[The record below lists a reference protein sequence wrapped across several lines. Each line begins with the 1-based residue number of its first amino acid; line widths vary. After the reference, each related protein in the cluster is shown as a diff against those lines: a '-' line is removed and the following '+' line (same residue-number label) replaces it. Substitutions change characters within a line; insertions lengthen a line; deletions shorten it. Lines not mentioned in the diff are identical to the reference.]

1 MWPFPAGA
9 NRGPALSNERKFV
22 ASLLQAEAARVLLD
36 HELLPDGEFPANTLN
51 SIYFETRSFRAY
63 AEKMDGDNLKQKVR
77 LRWYQQGKES
87 RTDQA
92 FLEVKSRVG
101 SARHKVRRVLTLN
114 LAELETRPLSGLRL
128 CEVLPP
134 EAMLDLPGPPERWV
148 PAVCITY
155 DRRRYRCPVTHGRVA
170 LDQNI
175 RVMRFNPDL
184 FPGGVPLRFDQMV
197 CEFKD
202 AAQVEIPWAGR
213 LERLGFRMRSFS
225 KFGEAIR
232 LLQLGGAPA

>member
-1 MWPFPAGA
+1 VWPFPAST

-22 ASLLQAEAARVLLD
+22 ASSIQAGAAQMLLD

-63 AEKMDGDNLKQKVR
+63 AEKVDGDNLKQKVR
-77 LRWYQQGKES
+77 LRWYQQGTGP

-101 SARHKVRRVLTLN
+101 SARHKTRKVLTVH
-114 LAELETRPLSGLRL
+114 LAALEARPLADLRL
-128 CEVLPP
+128 GEVLPP
-134 EAMLDLPGPPERWV
+134 EAMLDLPGSPEQWL

-184 FPGGVPLRFDQMV
+184 FPAGVPLRFDQIV